1 MEIEFVSNLVKN
13 GKIFSVEFIKRT
25 DGRIRHM
32 VARTGVR
39 SHGSGEAPY
48 DAHYHN
54 LITVYDM
61 AKRGFRNIPVDNILT
76 LKAGGKTYQ
85 SFEAL

>member
-25 DGRIRHM
+25 NGQMRRM

-39 SHGSGEAPY
+39 SEGGSLNY
-48 DAHYHN
+48 DPHYHN

-61 AKRGFRNIPVDNILT
+61 EKRGFRNIPVDNIIS
-76 LKAGGKTYQ
+76 LKAGGNTYK
-85 SFEAL
+85 SGAL